1 MQMLTWESQIYVC
14 GAGRIAVGMKQ
25 TFVAFMK
32 DKEGGWGALK
42 IFTEMTNDPYGT
54 NIFE

>member
-1 MQMLTWESQIYVC
+1 MLTWESQIYLC
-14 GAGRIAVGMKQ
+14 GAGRIAIGMKQ
-25 TFVAFMK
+25 TFIAFMK